1 MLFVLLLAFSLSVDA
16 LGVGITYGLRQI
28 SFSLSACILLG
39 IMTMGMMFCFLGL
52 GRFIACLLPHA
63 PMEKIGAC
71 FLLCF
76 GFFLSISGCR
86 KPAKKDSPLMLL
98 QKPTACDRDHS
109 STLDPKEAILLGLVL
124 STDSFGVGISIAA
137 SGLSHIL
144 LPFCAAL
151 FQTSFLCIGAFLG
164 KGIFSRTAPKE
175 SFYSLLSGIILMLI
189 ALLRI
194 FSV

>member
-28 SFSLSACILLG
+28 SFSLAACILLG
-39 IMTMGMMFCFLGL
+39 LMTMGMMFCFLGF

-63 PMEKIGAC
+63 PMEKIGAF

-76 GFFLSISGCR
+76 GFLLAVSGCQR
-86 KPAKKDSPLMLL
+86 PTKKDSPLLLL

-109 STLDPKEAILLGLVL
+109 ASLEPKEALLLGIVL
-124 STDSFGVGISIAA
+124 STDSFGVGMSIAA

-144 LPFCAAL
+144 LPICAAL
-151 FQTSFLCIGAFLG
+151 FQTTFLCVGAWLG
-164 KGIFSRTAPKE
+164 KRICSTTVSHE
-175 SFYSLLSGIILMLI
+175 SCYSILSGIILMGI
-189 ALLRI
+189 GFLRI